1 MQHPSNDNIEKH
13 EKQPHLYGAQ
23 KRRKGMTREK
33 KSDIFSKNLETF
45 SQGINKEKINEGARN
60 KIRRHPDKI
69 KANVQINELLS
80 DC

>member
-1 MQHPSNDNIEKH
+1 M
-13 EKQPHLYGAQ
+13 
-23 KRRKGMTREK
+23 
-33 KSDIFSKNLETF
+33 IFFPKNLETF